1 MNYLFHQT
9 FCKENCLA
17 SEKSAFQ
24 PAQRLCDQAPF
35 SKASAKVE
43 TLFVPTKYFRDILN
57 NLTFAAQ
64 NNPITPYYILITQ
77 QKK

>member
-1 MNYLFHQT
+1 MFSLVPHRQKADLSEKFCKVMMNYLFHQT
-9 FCKENCLA
+9 FCKKNCLT

-43 TLFVPTKYFRDILN
+43 TLFIPTKYF
-57 NLTFAAQ
+57 
-64 NNPITPYYILITQ
+64 
-77 QKK
+77 